1 MGESVM
7 SNIEPGRDDWDRHW
21 AAYRA
26 AAELNPANRFRRR
39 LIFEA
44 LALDR
49 EALALGR
56 EALALGPAPI
66 RLVDIGSGP
75 GELLAR
81 VRAAYPHAQLLGI
94 ELSREGIAAAERNLP
109 DARFIQRDL
118 SQPGPLPAEFHGWAT
133 HAVCSEVLEHLD
145 DPVAFLKN
153 VAPVLGPGC
162 RLVITVPGGPMSA
175 FDRSIGHRRHF
186 TAAALGEVLRD
197 AGLTVEWTNGAGF
210 PFFNLY
216 RLAVIARG
224 DALAR
229 DLEQETGLPWTARAA
244 MAGFDQLFRLSRTA
258 GSHGWQIAACARTPG
273 NSGTAR

>member
-1 MGESVM
+1 M
-7 SNIEPGRDDWDRHW
+7 SNGGTKPEVGRDDWDSHW
-21 AAYRA
+21 SAYRA
-26 AAELNPANRFRRR
+26 AAEINPANRFRRR
-39 LIFEA
+39 LIF
-44 LALDR
+44 DS
-49 EALALGR
+49 LALG
-56 EALALGPAPI
+56 AGPI

-75 GELLAR
+75 GELLAA
-81 VRAAYPHAQLLGI
+81 VRAAHPHAELLGI
-94 ELSREGIAAAERNLP
+94 ELSREGIAAAQRLLP

-118 SQPGPLPAEFHGWAT
+118 SVPGALPDEFQGWAT

-145 DPVAFLKN
+145 DPVEFLRN
-153 VAPVLGPGC
+153 VRPVLGPSC

-186 TAAALGEVLRD
+186 TAAALEELLRA
-197 AGLTVEWTNGAGF
+197 AGLTVEWTSGAGF

-229 DLEQETGLPWTARAA
+229 DIGQSTGLPWTARAA

-258 GSHGWQIAACARTPG
+258 GTRGWQIAACARNTG